1 MRKVTV
7 KGFGGVFL
15 NHGTG
20 LAIVLLAAIA
30 YALSCID
37 VIGYAATLGPRT
49 DRQTTMLISSV
60 PETGT
65 VSEGVLNKSG
75 REVEAERHG
84 SSTADNPAANSEP
97 SGEWQSVQM
106 RVTAYCPC
114 PKCCGRYS
122 DGETACGHKILP
134 GDALVAA
141 DKKYPFGTEMV
152 ISGYNGGEPVKVL
165 DRGGAIY
172 ENRLDV
178 LFLSHEEAL
187 EWGVKYIDVKIRRE

>member
-1 MRKVTV
+1 MLNTSVT
-7 KGFGGVFL
+7 
-15 NHGTG
+15 
-20 LAIVLLAAIA
+20 
-30 YALSCID
+30 
-37 VIGYAATLGPRT
+37 
-49 DRQTTMLISSV
+49 
-60 PETGT
+60 ETGT
-65 VSEGVLNKSG
+65 ISEGVLNKSG
-75 REVEAERHG
+75 REVEAGRHG
-84 SSTADNPAANSEP
+84 PSTADNPAANSEA

-114 PKCCGRYS
+114 PKCCGIYS

>member
-1 MRKVTV
+1 LRKVTV

-37 VIGYAATLGPRT
+37 VIGYAATGG
-49 DRQTTMLISSV
+49 QTTMLISSV

-65 VSEGVLNKSG
+65 ISKGVLNKSG

-84 SSTADNPAANSEP
+84 PSTADNPAANSEA

-187 EWGVKYIDVKIRRE
+187 EWGVKYVDVKIRRE

>member
-1 MRKVTV
+1 VTV

-15 NHGTG
+15 KNRTS
-20 LAIVLLAAIA
+20 LAIILLAAITFI
-30 YALSCID
+30 LSCIN
-37 VIGYAATLGPRT
+37 VIGYAATGG
-49 DRQTTMLISSV
+49 QTTILISNVS
-60 PETGT
+60 ETGT
-65 VSEGVLNKSG
+65 VSEGVLNRSG
-75 REVEAERHG
+75 REVESGRHG
-84 SSTADNPAANSEP
+84 PSTADNPAADSEL

>member
-1 MRKVTV
+1 MRKATV

-37 VIGYAATLGPRT
+37 VIGYAAT

-65 VSEGVLNKSG
+65 ISEGVLNKSG

-178 LFLSHEEAL
+178 LFLSHEDAL

>member
-1 MRKVTV
+1 LRKATV

-37 VIGYAATLGPRT
+37 VIGYAATG
-49 DRQTTMLISSV
+49 RQTTLLSTSI

-84 SSTADNPAANSEP
+84 PNTANNPAANSEL

-114 PKCCGRYS
+114 PKCCGIYS

-187 EWGVKYIDVKIRRE
+187 EWGVKYIDIKIRRE